1 MATRT
6 IKIGS
11 TVILKSTGEKCIVNS
26 ISNGRYSVKINDT
39 PYSLT
44 SSELVAEKEVLTKKK
59 STRINEFSPHRQKL
73 DAIYSILRREWMPH
87 NNTCVAHFAGCTRK
101 ATEVHHMY
109 KRSGF
114 WLIIVKLWMPLCRSC
129 HRRATKNSKEA
140 IDVGVSVSR
149 LQDIPYSFTKHELN
163 LMKVHNVSPPA

>member
-6 IKIGS
+6 LKIDSKVTIKHN
-11 TVILKSTGEKCIVNS
+11 GEKGIITGIN
-26 ISNGRYSVKINDT
+26 NGKYLVGKLKL
-39 PYSLT
+39 PYSA
-44 SSELVAEKEVLTKKK
+44 SELIAEKQTPSGKKTG
-59 STRINEFSPHRQKL
+59 SINQVSAPQSKL
-73 DAIYSILRREWMPH
+73 NAIYSILRREWMPH
-87 NNTCVAHFAGCTRK
+87 NKTCVAHFAGCTRK

-129 HRRATKNSKEA
+129 HRHATKNSRAA
-140 IDVGVSVSR
+140 IDAGVSVSR

-163 LMKVHNVSPPA
+163 LMKLHNVSPPV

>member
-6 IKIGS
+6 LKIDSKVTIKHN
-11 TVILKSTGEKCIVNS
+11 GEKGIITGIN
-26 ISNGRYSVKINDT
+26 NGKYLVGKLKL
-39 PYSLT
+39 PYSA
-44 SSELVAEKEVLTKKK
+44 SELVAEKETPTKKK
-59 STRINEFSPHRQKL
+59 ATRINEFSPQRQKL

-87 NNTCVAHFAGCTRK
+87 NKTCVAHFAGCTRK

-129 HRRATKNSKEA
+129 HRRATKHSKEA
-140 IDVGVSVSR
+140 IDAGVSVSR

-163 LMKVHNVSPPA
+163 LMRLHNVNPPA